1 MYIEVASVSTVFFY
15 YMLVMFR
22 LSCFFSFYHTCIMD
36 NLHIS
41 DKILKLNKLFVL
53 YLLDLF
59 SFNVGKSVLF
69 EYKFKGNYIMCT
81 QL

>member
-1 MYIEVASVSTVFFY
+1 
-15 YMLVMFR
+15 
-22 LSCFFSFYHTCIMD
+22 MD